1 MQQFKLEPMMCFNYS
16 KTFFLKSENY
26 EIKLDTSKVKF
37 RVLQISI
44 MVVALFCSVT
54 DCGAITVGVAIYG

>member
-1 MQQFKLEPMMCFNYS
+1 MCFNYS
-16 KTFFLKSENY
+16 KKNLKSENY

-37 RVLQISI
+37 RVLQISV